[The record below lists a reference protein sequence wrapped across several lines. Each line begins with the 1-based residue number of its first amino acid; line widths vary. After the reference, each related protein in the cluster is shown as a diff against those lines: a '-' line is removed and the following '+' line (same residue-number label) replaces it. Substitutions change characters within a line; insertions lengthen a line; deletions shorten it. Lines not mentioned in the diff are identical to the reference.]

1 MNAKPM
7 RRIQFNRDLPF
18 SVATVGRECSPI
30 VCIDSFVAD
39 PGALVEL
46 ACDAP
51 FIDVGSRYP
60 GVRAPVPENY
70 ADTLL
75 KAAAEPIEKAFGL
88 PPGELELCAFSIVTT
103 PPDRLRPIQR
113 IPHFDGP
120 DPSRI
125 AFIHYLCEA
134 QQGGTSFY
142 RHRSTGLFE
151 VTPEHMDLYQSTI
164 VDELKADSP
173 VHAYA
178 IDHTKFFERLHGV
191 EAAFNRLIIYKG
203 NALHSGDISART
215 VLSEDPRK
223 GRLTI
228 NGFGFLQTKSH

>member
-1 MNAKPM
+1 M
-7 RRIQFNRDLPF
+7 RRIQFNSDF
-18 SVATVGRECSPI
+18 QMSVATVGRECSPI
-30 VCIDSFVAD
+30 VCIDSFVAN
-39 PGALVEL
+39 PGALLEL
-46 ACDAP
+46 ASEAA

-60 GVRAPVPENY
+60 GVRAPAPESY
-70 ADTLL
+70 ADNLL
-75 KAAAEPIEKAFGL
+75 MAAAEPIEKAFGL
-88 PPGELELCAFSIVTT
+88 PPRELELCAFSIVTT
-103 PPDRLRPIQR
+103 SPDRLRPIQR

-125 AFIHYLCEA
+125 AFIHYLCDP

-151 VTPEHMDLYQSTI
+151 VTLEHMDLYQSTI
-164 VDELKADSP
+164 VDELKTHSP

-178 IDHTKFFERLHGV
+178 IDHTQFFERLHGV
-191 EAAFNRLIIYKG
+191 EAAFNRLIIYRG

-228 NGFGFLQTKSH
+228 NGFGFLRTKSH